1 MIEQLSIKNFAIIE
15 DLEVSFE
22 NGFTCLCGETGAG
35 KSIIID
41 AINLLLGER
50 SSFDKIRFGKQKAF
64 IEGVFRV
71 DNDLVNKINDLLD
84 DEIEDNLVIISRT
97 LDINN
102 KSLCKINSHVVSLST
117 LKNISSLLI
126 EIHSSQKDHA
136 YLHEENQL
144 NLLDGFVF
152 KQYSNEEKDIFN
164 QYKDTYNEYLI
175 NKKEYNLLKQKQDKL
190 GEIDYLLY
198 QKEELEKANIQ
209 ENEMEDLENEK
220 NSLASFSRQ
229 SERISSFLNE
239 YQNISSSLYN
249 AKKDLSYLTEEPF
262 DQYNEKFNDLYYQ
275 LEDLVSQI
283 NDDFEAKKDSLIR
296 LEEINDR
303 LYFLHSL
310 RKKYGYTTSDILAK
324 YEEIKQNIN
333 DLENYDNNL
342 IKYEN
347 KINTLNNK
355 LLSLGDKIHSIREK
369 YALILS
375 QDVNNELQDLYLE
388 NAEFKVEILK
398 TNNIY
403 NHGIDEVKFL
413 LKANKGSN
421 FISLEKT
428 ASLGETSR
436 LNLALRTVF
445 NSLYKIPTII
455 FDEIDIGLSGRVGL
469 SISKKMKEIAL
480 LSQVITISH
489 LPQVIANANHLYL
502 VSKKVIDNITYSN
515 IKQLNEKEKLIEV
528 SKMMTGNDS
537 SSSLKAAQDLID
549 YFK

>member
-1 MIEQLSIKNFAIIE
+1 MIEQLIIKNFAIIE

-50 SSFDKIRFGKQKAF
+50 SSFDKIRYGKQKAF
-64 IEGVFRV
+64 IEGLFRV
-71 DNDLVNKINDLLD
+71 DNELKQKLNCLLD
-84 DEIEDNLVIISRT
+84 DDIEDDMLVLTRT

-102 KSLCKINSHVVSLST
+102 KSICKINSHVVSLNV
-117 LKNISSLLI
+117 LKNVSSLLI
-126 EIHSSQKDHA
+126 EIHSSQKDQA

-144 NLLDGFVF
+144 NLLDNFIF
-152 KQYSNEEKDIFN
+152 KQYSNTEKDVFN
-164 QYKDTYNEYLI
+164 QYKKTYVDYLSI
-175 NKKEYNLLKQKQDKL
+175 KKEYNLLKQKQNNL
-190 GEIDYLLY
+190 GEIDYLIY
-198 QKEELEKANIQ
+198 QKNELENANIK
-209 ENEMEDLENEK
+209 ENEMENLEEEK

-229 SERISSFLNE
+229 SEKISNFLND

-249 AKKDLSYLTEEPF
+249 AKKNLSYINEEPF

-283 NDDFEAKKDSLIR
+283 NDDFESKKDSLIR

-310 RKKYGYTTSDILAK
+310 RKKYGYTTSDILSK
-324 YEEIKQNIN
+324 LKEIKQNI
-333 DLENYDNNL
+333 DELENYDDNL
-342 IKYEN
+342 LKYEN
-347 KINTLNNK
+347 KINELKNK
-355 LLSLGDKIHSIREK
+355 LLSLGNDINTIREK
-369 YALILS
+369 YSLLLS
-375 QDVNNELQDLYLE
+375 KNVNKELQDLYLE
-388 NAEFKVEILK
+388 NAEFKINILK
-398 TNNIY
+398 TDNI
-403 NHGIDEVKFL
+403 NDTGIDEVKFL

-421 FISLEKT
+421 FVSLEKT

-469 SISKKMKEIAL
+469 SISKKMKEISL

-489 LPQVIANANHLYL
+489 LSQVIANADHLYL
-502 VSKKVIDNITYSN
+502 VSKDVINNITYSN
-515 IKQLNEKEKLIEV
+515 IKQLNENEKLIEV
-528 SKMMTGNDS
+528 SKMMTGNDTDTS
-537 SSSLKAAQDLID
+537 KKAAQDLIN

>member
-1 MIEQLSIKNFAIIE
+1 MIEQLIIKNFAIIE

-50 SSFDKIRFGKQKAF
+50 SSFDKIRYGKQKAF
-64 IEGVFRV
+64 IEGLFRI
-71 DNDLVNKINDLLD
+71 DNELKQKLNCLLD
-84 DEIEDNLVIISRT
+84 DDIEDDMLVLTRT
-97 LDINN
+97 IDINN
-102 KSLCKINSHVVSLST
+102 KSICKINSHVVSLNV

-126 EIHSSQKDHA
+126 EIHSSQKDQA

-144 NLLDGFVF
+144 NLLDNFIF
-152 KQYSNEEKDIFN
+152 KQYSTEEKDVFN
-164 QYKDTYNEYLI
+164 QYKKTYVDYLSI
-175 NKKEYNLLKQKQDKL
+175 KKEYNLLKQKQNNL
-190 GEIDYLLY
+190 GEIDYLIY
-198 QKEELEKANIQ
+198 QKNELEDANIK
-209 ENEMEDLENEK
+209 ENEMENLEEEK

-229 SERISSFLNE
+229 SEKISNFLNE

-249 AKKDLSYLTEEPF
+249 AKKNLSYINEEPF

-283 NDDFEAKKDSLIR
+283 NDDFESKKDSLIR

-310 RKKYGYTTSDILAK
+310 RKKYGYTTSDILSK
-324 YEEIKQNIN
+324 LKEIKQNI
-333 DLENYDNNL
+333 DELENYDDNL
-342 IKYEN
+342 LKYEN
-347 KINTLNNK
+347 KINELKNK
-355 LLSLGDKIHSIREK
+355 LLSLGNDINAIREK
-369 YALILS
+369 YSLLLS
-375 QDVNNELQDLYLE
+375 KNVNKELQDLYLE
-388 NAEFKVEILK
+388 NAEFKINILK
-398 TNNIY
+398 TDNI
-403 NHGIDEVKFL
+403 NDTGIDEVKFL

-421 FISLEKT
+421 FVSLEKT

-436 LNLALRTVF
+436 LNLALRIVF

-469 SISKKMKEIAL
+469 SISKKMKEISL

-489 LPQVIANANHLYL
+489 LPQVIANADHLYL
-502 VSKKVIDNITYSN
+502 VSKDVVNNITYSN
-515 IKQLNEKEKLIEV
+515 IKQLNENEKLIEV
-528 SKMMTGNDS
+528 SKMMTGNDTDTS
-537 SSSLKAAQDLID
+537 KKAAQDLIN

>member
-1 MIEQLSIKNFAIIE
+1 MIEQLIIKNFAIIE

-50 SSFDKIRFGKQKAF
+50 SSFDKIRYGKQKAF
-64 IEGVFRV
+64 IEGLFRV
-71 DNDLVNKINDLLD
+71 DNELKQKLNCLLD
-84 DEIEDNLVIISRT
+84 DDIEDDMLVLTRT

-102 KSLCKINSHVVSLST
+102 KSICKINSHVVSLNV
-117 LKNISSLLI
+117 LKNVSSLLI
-126 EIHSSQKDHA
+126 EIHSSQKDQA

-144 NLLDGFVF
+144 NLLDNFIF
-152 KQYSNEEKDIFN
+152 KQYSNTEKDVFN
-164 QYKDTYNEYLI
+164 QYKKTYVDYLSI
-175 NKKEYNLLKQKQDKL
+175 NKEYNLLKQKQNNL
-190 GEIDYLLY
+190 GEIDYLIY
-198 QKEELEKANIQ
+198 QKNELENANIK
-209 ENEMEDLENEK
+209 ENEMENLEEEK

-229 SERISSFLNE
+229 SEKISNFLND

-249 AKKDLSYLTEEPF
+249 AKKNLSYINEEPF

-283 NDDFEAKKDSLIR
+283 NDDFESKKDSLIR

-310 RKKYGYTTSDILAK
+310 RKKYGYTTSDILSK
-324 YEEIKQNIN
+324 LNEIKQNI
-333 DLENYDNNL
+333 DELENYDDNL
-342 IKYEN
+342 LKYEN
-347 KINTLNNK
+347 KINELKNK
-355 LLSLGDKIHSIREK
+355 LLSLGNDINAIREK
-369 YALILS
+369 YSLLLS
-375 QDVNNELQDLYLE
+375 KNVNKELQDLYLE
-388 NAEFKVEILK
+388 NAEFKINILK
-398 TNNIY
+398 TDNI
-403 NHGIDEVKFL
+403 NDTGIDEVKFL

-421 FISLEKT
+421 FVSLEKT

-469 SISKKMKEIAL
+469 SISKKMKEISL

-489 LPQVIANANHLYL
+489 LPQVIANADHLYL
-502 VSKKVIDNITYSN
+502 VSKDVINNITYSN
-515 IKQLNEKEKLIEV
+515 IKQLNENEKLIEV
-528 SKMMTGNDS
+528 SKMMTGNDTDTS
-537 SSSLKAAQDLID
+537 KKAAQDLIN

>member
-1 MIEQLSIKNFAIIE
+1 MIEQLIIKNFAIIE

-50 SSFDKIRFGKQKAF
+50 SSFDKIRYGKQKAF
-64 IEGVFRV
+64 IEGLFRV
-71 DNDLVNKINDLLD
+71 DNELKQKLNCLLD
-84 DEIEDNLVIISRT
+84 DDIEDDMLVLTRT

-102 KSLCKINSHVVSLST
+102 KSICKINSHVVSLNV
-117 LKNISSLLI
+117 LKNVSSLLI
-126 EIHSSQKDHA
+126 EIHSSQKDQA

-144 NLLDGFVF
+144 NLLDNFIF
-152 KQYSNEEKDIFN
+152 KQYSNTEKDVFN
-164 QYKDTYNEYLI
+164 QYKKTYVDYLSI
-175 NKKEYNLLKQKQDKL
+175 KKEYNLLKQKQNNL
-190 GEIDYLLY
+190 GEIDYLIY
-198 QKEELEKANIQ
+198 QKNELENANIK
-209 ENEMEDLENEK
+209 ENEMENLEEEK

-229 SERISSFLNE
+229 SEKISNFLND

-249 AKKDLSYLTEEPF
+249 AKKNLSYINEEPF

-283 NDDFEAKKDSLIR
+283 NDDFESKKDSLIR

-310 RKKYGYTTSDILAK
+310 RKKYGYTTSDILSK
-324 YEEIKQNIN
+324 LNEIKQNI
-333 DLENYDNNL
+333 DELENYDDNL
-342 IKYEN
+342 LKYEN
-347 KINTLNNK
+347 KINELKNK
-355 LLSLGDKIHSIREK
+355 LLSLGNDINTIREK
-369 YALILS
+369 YSLLLS
-375 QDVNNELQDLYLE
+375 KNVNKELQDLYLE
-388 NAEFKVEILK
+388 NAEFKINILK
-398 TNNIY
+398 TDNI
-403 NHGIDEVKFL
+403 NDTGIDEVKFL

-421 FISLEKT
+421 FVSLEKT

-469 SISKKMKEIAL
+469 SISKKMKEISL

-489 LPQVIANANHLYL
+489 LPQVIANADHLYL
-502 VSKKVIDNITYSN
+502 VSKDVINNITYSN
-515 IKQLNEKEKLIEV
+515 IKQLNENEKLIEV
-528 SKMMTGNDS
+528 SKMMTGNDTDTS
-537 SSSLKAAQDLID
+537 KKAAQDLIN

>member
-1 MIEQLSIKNFAIIE
+1 MIEQLIIKNFAIIE

-50 SSFDKIRFGKQKAF
+50 SSFDKIRYGKQKAF
-64 IEGVFRV
+64 IEGLFRV
-71 DNDLVNKINDLLD
+71 DNELKQKLNCLLD
-84 DEIEDNLVIISRT
+84 DDIEDDMLVLTRT

-102 KSLCKINSHVVSLST
+102 KSICKINSHVVSLNV
-117 LKNISSLLI
+117 LKNVSSLLI
-126 EIHSSQKDHA
+126 EIHSSQKDQA

-144 NLLDGFVF
+144 NLLDNFIF
-152 KQYSNEEKDIFN
+152 KQYSNTEKDVFN
-164 QYKDTYNEYLI
+164 QYKKTYVDYLSI
-175 NKKEYNLLKQKQDKL
+175 KKEYNLLKQKQNNL
-190 GEIDYLLY
+190 GEIDYLIY
-198 QKEELEKANIQ
+198 QKNELENANIK
-209 ENEMEDLENEK
+209 ENEMENLEEEK

-229 SERISSFLNE
+229 SEKISNFLND

-249 AKKDLSYLTEEPF
+249 AKKNLSYINEEPF

-283 NDDFEAKKDSLIR
+283 NDDFESKKDSLIR

-310 RKKYGYTTSDILAK
+310 RKKYGYTTRDILSK
-324 YEEIKQNIN
+324 FEEIKQNI
-333 DLENYDNNL
+333 DELENYDDNL
-342 IKYEN
+342 LKYEN
-347 KINTLNNK
+347 KINELKNK
-355 LLSLGDKIHSIREK
+355 LLSLGNDINAIREK
-369 YALILS
+369 YSLLLS
-375 QDVNNELQDLYLE
+375 KNVNKELQDLYLE
-388 NAEFKVEILK
+388 NAEFKINILK
-398 TNNIY
+398 TDNI
-403 NHGIDEVKFL
+403 NDTGIDEVKFL

-421 FISLEKT
+421 FVSLEKT

-469 SISKKMKEIAL
+469 SISKKMKEISL

-489 LPQVIANANHLYL
+489 LPQVIANADHLYL
-502 VSKKVIDNITYSN
+502 VSKDVINNITYSN
-515 IKQLNEKEKLIEV
+515 IKQLNENEKLIEV
-528 SKMMTGNDS
+528 SKMMTGNDTDTS
-537 SSSLKAAQDLID
+537 KKAAQDLIN

>member
-1 MIEQLSIKNFAIIE
+1 MIEQLIIKNFAIIE

-50 SSFDKIRFGKQKAF
+50 SSFDKIRYGKQKAF
-64 IEGVFRV
+64 IEGLFRV
-71 DNDLVNKINDLLD
+71 DNELKQKLNCLLD
-84 DEIEDNLVIISRT
+84 DDIEDDMLVLTRT

-102 KSLCKINSHVVSLST
+102 KSICKINSHVVSLNV
-117 LKNISSLLI
+117 LKNVSSLLI
-126 EIHSSQKDHA
+126 EIHSSQKDQA

-144 NLLDGFVF
+144 NLLDNFIF
-152 KQYSNEEKDIFN
+152 KQYSNTEKDVFN
-164 QYKDTYNEYLI
+164 QYKKTYVDYLSI
-175 NKKEYNLLKQKQDKL
+175 KKEYNLLKQKQNNL
-190 GEIDYLLY
+190 GEIDYLIY
-198 QKEELEKANIQ
+198 QKNELENANIK
-209 ENEMEDLENEK
+209 ENEMENLEEEK

-229 SERISSFLNE
+229 SEKISNFLND

-249 AKKDLSYLTEEPF
+249 AKKNLSYINEEPF

-283 NDDFEAKKDSLIR
+283 NDDFESKKDSLIR

-310 RKKYGYTTSDILAK
+310 RKKYGYTTSDILSK
-324 YEEIKQNIN
+324 LKEIKQNI
-333 DLENYDNNL
+333 DELENYDDNL
-342 IKYEN
+342 LKYEN
-347 KINTLNNK
+347 KINELKNK
-355 LLSLGDKIHSIREK
+355 LLSLGNDINTIREK
-369 YALILS
+369 YSLLLS
-375 QDVNNELQDLYLE
+375 KNVNKELQDLYLE
-388 NAEFKVEILK
+388 NAEFKINILK
-398 TNNIY
+398 TDNI
-403 NHGIDEVKFL
+403 NDTGIDEVKFL

-421 FISLEKT
+421 FVSLEKT

-469 SISKKMKEIAL
+469 SISKKMKEISL

-489 LPQVIANANHLYL
+489 LPQVIANADHLYL
-502 VSKKVIDNITYSN
+502 VSKDVINNITYSN
-515 IKQLNEKEKLIEV
+515 IKQLNENEKLIEV
-528 SKMMTGNDS
+528 SKMMTGNDTDTS
-537 SSSLKAAQDLID
+537 KKAAQDLIN

>member
-1 MIEQLSIKNFAIIE
+1 MIEQLIIKNFAIIE

-50 SSFDKIRFGKQKAF
+50 SSFDKIRYGKQKAF
-64 IEGVFRV
+64 IEGLFRV
-71 DNDLVNKINDLLD
+71 DNELKQKLNCLLD
-84 DEIEDNLVIISRT
+84 DDIEDDMLVLTRT

-102 KSLCKINSHVVSLST
+102 KSICKINSHVVSLNV
-117 LKNISSLLI
+117 LKNVSSLLI
-126 EIHSSQKDHA
+126 EIHSSQKDQA

-144 NLLDGFVF
+144 NLLDNFIF
-152 KQYSNEEKDIFN
+152 KQYSNTEKDVFN
-164 QYKDTYNEYLI
+164 QYKKTYVDYLSI
-175 NKKEYNLLKQKQDKL
+175 KKEYNLLKQKQNNL
-190 GEIDYLLY
+190 GEIDYLIY
-198 QKEELEKANIQ
+198 QKNELENANIK
-209 ENEMEDLENEK
+209 ENEMENLEEEK

-229 SERISSFLNE
+229 SEKISNFLNE

-249 AKKDLSYLTEEPF
+249 AKKNLSYINEEPF

-283 NDDFEAKKDSLIR
+283 NDDFESKKDSLIR

-310 RKKYGYTTSDILAK
+310 RKKYGYTTSDILSK
-324 YEEIKQNIN
+324 LKEIKQNI
-333 DLENYDNNL
+333 DELENYDDNL
-342 IKYEN
+342 LKYEN
-347 KINTLNNK
+347 KINELKNK
-355 LLSLGDKIHSIREK
+355 LLSLGNDINAIREK
-369 YALILS
+369 YSLLLS
-375 QDVNNELQDLYLE
+375 KNVNKELQDLYLE
-388 NAEFKVEILK
+388 NAEFKINILK
-398 TNNIY
+398 TDNI
-403 NHGIDEVKFL
+403 NDTGIDEVKFL

-421 FISLEKT
+421 FVSLEKT

-469 SISKKMKEIAL
+469 SISKKMKEISL

-489 LPQVIANANHLYL
+489 LPQVIANADHLYL
-502 VSKKVIDNITYSN
+502 VSKDVINNITYSN
-515 IKQLNEKEKLIEV
+515 IKQLNENEKLIEV
-528 SKMMTGNDS
+528 SKMMTGNDTDTS
-537 SSSLKAAQDLID
+537 KKAAQDLIN

>member
-1 MIEQLSIKNFAIIE
+1 MIEQLIIKNFAIIE

-50 SSFDKIRFGKQKAF
+50 SSFDKIRYGKQKAF
-64 IEGVFRV
+64 IEGLFRV
-71 DNDLVNKINDLLD
+71 DNELKQKLNCLLD
-84 DEIEDNLVIISRT
+84 DDIEDDMLVLTRT

-102 KSLCKINSHVVSLST
+102 KSICKINSHVVSLNV
-117 LKNISSLLI
+117 LKNVSSLLI
-126 EIHSSQKDHA
+126 EIHSSQKDQA

-144 NLLDGFVF
+144 NLLDNFIF
-152 KQYSNEEKDIFN
+152 KQYSNTEKNVFN
-164 QYKDTYNEYLI
+164 QYKKTYVDYLSI
-175 NKKEYNLLKQKQDKL
+175 KKEYNLLKQKQNNL
-190 GEIDYLLY
+190 GEIDYLIY
-198 QKEELEKANIQ
+198 QKNELENANIK
-209 ENEMEDLENEK
+209 ENEMENLEEEK

-229 SERISSFLNE
+229 SEKISNFLND

-249 AKKDLSYLTEEPF
+249 AKKNLSYINEEPF

-283 NDDFEAKKDSLIR
+283 NDDFESKKDSLIR

-310 RKKYGYTTSDILAK
+310 RKKYGYTTRDILSK
-324 YEEIKQNIN
+324 FEEIKQNI
-333 DLENYDNNL
+333 DELENYDDNL
-342 IKYEN
+342 LKYEN
-347 KINTLNNK
+347 KINELKNK
-355 LLSLGDKIHSIREK
+355 LLSLGNDINAIREK
-369 YALILS
+369 YSLLLS
-375 QDVNNELQDLYLE
+375 KNVNKELQDLYLE
-388 NAEFKVEILK
+388 NAEFKINILK
-398 TNNIY
+398 TDNI
-403 NHGIDEVKFL
+403 NDTGIDEVKFL

-421 FISLEKT
+421 FVSLEKT

-469 SISKKMKEIAL
+469 SISKKMKEISL

-489 LPQVIANANHLYL
+489 LPQVIANADHLYL
-502 VSKKVIDNITYSN
+502 VSKDVINNITYSN
-515 IKQLNEKEKLIEV
+515 IKQLNENEKLIEV
-528 SKMMTGNDS
+528 SKMMTGNDTDTS
-537 SSSLKAAQDLID
+537 KKAAQDLIN

>member
-1 MIEQLSIKNFAIIE
+1 MIEQLIIKNFAIIE

-50 SSFDKIRFGKQKAF
+50 SSFDKIRYGKQKAF
-64 IEGVFRV
+64 IEGLFRV
-71 DNDLVNKINDLLD
+71 DNELKQKLNCLLD
-84 DEIEDNLVIISRT
+84 DDIEDDMLVLTRT

-102 KSLCKINSHVVSLST
+102 KSICKINSHVVSLNV
-117 LKNISSLLI
+117 LKNVSSLLI
-126 EIHSSQKDHA
+126 EIHSSQKDQA

-144 NLLDGFVF
+144 NLLDNFIF
-152 KQYSNEEKDIFN
+152 KQYSNTEKDVFN
-164 QYKDTYNEYLI
+164 QYKKTYVDYLSI
-175 NKKEYNLLKQKQDKL
+175 KKEYNLLKQKQNNL
-190 GEIDYLLY
+190 GEIDYLIY
-198 QKEELEKANIQ
+198 QKNELENANIK
-209 ENEMEDLENEK
+209 ENEMENLEEEK

-229 SERISSFLNE
+229 SEKISNFLND

-249 AKKDLSYLTEEPF
+249 AKKNLSYINEEPF

-283 NDDFEAKKDSLIR
+283 NEDFESKKDSLIR

-310 RKKYGYTTSDILAK
+310 RKKYGYTTSDILSK
-324 YEEIKQNIN
+324 LNEIKQNI
-333 DLENYDNNL
+333 DELENYDDNL
-342 IKYEN
+342 LKYEN
-347 KINTLNNK
+347 KINELKNK
-355 LLSLGDKIHSIREK
+355 LLSLGNDINAIREK
-369 YALILS
+369 YSLLLS
-375 QDVNNELQDLYLE
+375 KNVNKELQDLYLE
-388 NAEFKVEILK
+388 NAEFKINILK
-398 TNNIY
+398 TDNI
-403 NHGIDEVKFL
+403 NDTGIDEVKFL
-413 LKANKGSN
+413 LKANRGSN
-421 FISLEKT
+421 FVSLEKT

-469 SISKKMKEIAL
+469 SISKKMKEISL

-489 LPQVIANANHLYL
+489 LPQVIANADHLYL
-502 VSKKVIDNITYSN
+502 VSKDVINNITYSN
-515 IKQLNEKEKLIEV
+515 IKQLNENEKLIEV
-528 SKMMTGNDS
+528 SKMMTGNDTDTS
-537 SSSLKAAQDLID
+537 KKAAQDLIN

>member
-1 MIEQLSIKNFAIIE
+1 MIEQLIIKNFAIIE

-50 SSFDKIRFGKQKAF
+50 SSFDKIRYGKQKAF
-64 IEGVFRV
+64 IEGLFRV
-71 DNDLVNKINDLLD
+71 DNELKQKLNCLLD
-84 DEIEDNLVIISRT
+84 DDIEDDMLVLTRT

-102 KSLCKINSHVVSLST
+102 KSVCKINSHVVSLNV
-117 LKNISSLLI
+117 LKNVSSLLI
-126 EIHSSQKDHA
+126 EIHSSQKDQA

-144 NLLDGFVF
+144 NLLDNFIF
-152 KQYSNEEKDIFN
+152 KQYSNTEKDVFN
-164 QYKDTYNEYLI
+164 QYKKTYVDYLSI
-175 NKKEYNLLKQKQDKL
+175 KKEYNLLKQKQNNL
-190 GEIDYLLY
+190 GEIDYLIY
-198 QKEELEKANIQ
+198 QKNELENANIK
-209 ENEMEDLENEK
+209 ENEMENLEEEK

-229 SERISSFLNE
+229 SEKISNFLND

-249 AKKDLSYLTEEPF
+249 AKKNLSYINEEPF

-283 NDDFEAKKDSLIR
+283 NDDFESKKDSLIR

-310 RKKYGYTTSDILAK
+310 RKKYGYTTSDILSK
-324 YEEIKQNIN
+324 LKEIKQNI
-333 DLENYDNNL
+333 DELENYDDNL
-342 IKYEN
+342 LKYEN
-347 KINTLNNK
+347 KINELKSK
-355 LLSLGDKIHSIREK
+355 LLSLGNDINAIREK
-369 YALILS
+369 YSLLLS
-375 QDVNNELQDLYLE
+375 KNVNKELQDLYLE
-388 NAEFKVEILK
+388 NAEFKINILK
-398 TNNIY
+398 TDNI
-403 NHGIDEVKFL
+403 NDTGIDEVKFL

-421 FISLEKT
+421 FVSLEKT

-469 SISKKMKEIAL
+469 SISKKMKEISL

-489 LPQVIANANHLYL
+489 LPQVIANAEHLYL
-502 VSKKVIDNITYSN
+502 VSKDVINNITYSN
-515 IKQLNEKEKLIEV
+515 IKQLNENEKLIEV
-528 SKMMTGNDS
+528 SKMMTGNDTDTS
-537 SSSLKAAQDLID
+537 KKAAQDLIN

>member
-1 MIEQLSIKNFAIIE
+1 MIEQLIIKNFAIIE

-50 SSFDKIRFGKQKAF
+50 SSFDKIRYGKQKAF
-64 IEGVFRV
+64 IEGLFRV
-71 DNDLVNKINDLLD
+71 DNELKQKLNCLLD
-84 DEIEDNLVIISRT
+84 DDIEDDMLVLTRT

-102 KSLCKINSHVVSLST
+102 KSICKINSHVVSLNV
-117 LKNISSLLI
+117 LKNVSSLLI
-126 EIHSSQKDHA
+126 EIHSSQKDQA

-144 NLLDGFVF
+144 NLLDNFIF
-152 KQYSNEEKDIFN
+152 KQYSTEEKDVFN
-164 QYKDTYNEYLI
+164 QYKKTYVDYLSI
-175 NKKEYNLLKQKQDKL
+175 KKEYNLLKQKQNNL
-190 GEIDYLLY
+190 GEIDYLIY
-198 QKEELEKANIQ
+198 QRNELENANIK
-209 ENEMEDLENEK
+209 ENEMENLEEEK

-229 SERISSFLNE
+229 SEKISNFLND

-249 AKKDLSYLTEEPF
+249 AKKNLSYINEEPF

-283 NDDFEAKKDSLIR
+283 NDDFESKKDSLIR
-296 LEEINDR
+296 LEKINER

-310 RKKYGYTTSDILAK
+310 RKKYGYTTSDILSK
-324 YEEIKQNIN
+324 LKEIKQNI
-333 DLENYDNNL
+333 DELENYDDNL
-342 IKYEN
+342 LKYEN
-347 KINTLNNK
+347 KINELKNK
-355 LLSLGDKIHSIREK
+355 LLSLGNDINAIREK
-369 YALILS
+369 YSLLLS
-375 QDVNNELQDLYLE
+375 KNVNKELQDLYLE
-388 NAEFKVEILK
+388 NAEFKINILK
-398 TNNIY
+398 TDNI
-403 NHGIDEVKFL
+403 NDTGIDEVKFL

-421 FISLEKT
+421 FVSLEKT

-469 SISKKMKEIAL
+469 SISKKMKEISL

-489 LPQVIANANHLYL
+489 LPQVIANADHLYL
-502 VSKKVIDNITYSN
+502 VSKDVINNITYSN
-515 IKQLNEKEKLIEV
+515 IKQLNENEKLIEV
-528 SKMMTGNDS
+528 SKMMTGNDTDTS
-537 SSSLKAAQDLID
+537 KKAAQDLIN

>member
-1 MIEQLSIKNFAIIE
+1 MIEQLIIKNFAIIE

-50 SSFDKIRFGKQKAF
+50 SSFDKIRYGKQKAF
-64 IEGVFRV
+64 IEGLFRV
-71 DNDLVNKINDLLD
+71 DNELKQKLNCLLD
-84 DEIEDNLVIISRT
+84 DDIEDDMLVLTRT

-102 KSLCKINSHVVSLST
+102 KSICKINSHVVSLNV
-117 LKNISSLLI
+117 LKNVSSLLI
-126 EIHSSQKDHA
+126 EIHSSQKDQA

-144 NLLDGFVF
+144 NLLDNFIF
-152 KQYSNEEKDIFN
+152 KQYSNTEKDVFN
-164 QYKDTYNEYLI
+164 QYKKTYVDYLSI
-175 NKKEYNLLKQKQDKL
+175 KKEYNLLKQKQNNL
-190 GEIDYLLY
+190 GEIDYLIY
-198 QKEELEKANIQ
+198 QKNELENANIK
-209 ENEMEDLENEK
+209 ENEMENLEEEK

-229 SERISSFLNE
+229 SEKISNFLND

-249 AKKDLSYLTEEPF
+249 AKKNLSYINEEPF

-283 NDDFEAKKDSLIR
+283 NDDFESKKDSLIR

-310 RKKYGYTTSDILAK
+310 RKKYGYTTSDILSK
-324 YEEIKQNIN
+324 LNEIKQNI
-333 DLENYDNNL
+333 DELENYDDNL
-342 IKYEN
+342 LKYEN
-347 KINTLNNK
+347 KINELKNK
-355 LLSLGDKIHSIREK
+355 LLSLGNDINAIREK
-369 YALILS
+369 YSLLLS
-375 QDVNNELQDLYLE
+375 KNVNKELQDLYLE
-388 NAEFKVEILK
+388 NAEFKINILK
-398 TNNIY
+398 TDNI
-403 NHGIDEVKFL
+403 NDTGIDEVKFL

-421 FISLEKT
+421 FVSLEKT

-469 SISKKMKEIAL
+469 SISKKMKEISL

-489 LPQVIANANHLYL
+489 LPQVIANADHLYL
-502 VSKKVIDNITYSN
+502 VSKDVINNITYSN
-515 IKQLNEKEKLIEV
+515 IKQLNENEKLIEV
-528 SKMMTGNDS
+528 SKMMTGNDTDTS
-537 SSSLKAAQDLID
+537 KKAAQDLIN

>member
-1 MIEQLSIKNFAIIE
+1 MIEQLIIKNFAIIE

-50 SSFDKIRFGKQKAF
+50 SSFDKIRYGKQKAF
-64 IEGVFRV
+64 IEGLFRV
-71 DNDLVNKINDLLD
+71 DNELKQKLNCLLD
-84 DEIEDNLVIISRT
+84 DDIEDDMLVLTRT

-102 KSLCKINSHVVSLST
+102 KSICKINSHVVSLNV
-117 LKNISSLLI
+117 LKNVSSLLI
-126 EIHSSQKDHA
+126 EIHSSQKDQA

-144 NLLDGFVF
+144 NLLDNFIF
-152 KQYSNEEKDIFN
+152 KQYSNTEKDVFN
-164 QYKDTYNEYLI
+164 QYKKTYVDYLSI
-175 NKKEYNLLKQKQDKL
+175 KKEYNLLKQKQNNL
-190 GEIDYLLY
+190 GEIDYLIY
-198 QKEELEKANIQ
+198 QKNELENANIK
-209 ENEMEDLENEK
+209 ENEMENLEEEK

-229 SERISSFLNE
+229 SEKISNFLND

-249 AKKDLSYLTEEPF
+249 AKKNLSYINEEPF

-283 NDDFEAKKDSLIR
+283 NDDFESKKDSLIR

-310 RKKYGYTTSDILAK
+310 RKKYGYTTRDILSK
-324 YEEIKQNIN
+324 FEEIKQNI
-333 DLENYDNNL
+333 DELENYDDNL
-342 IKYEN
+342 LKYEN
-347 KINTLNNK
+347 KINELKNK
-355 LLSLGDKIHSIREK
+355 LLSLGNDINAIREK
-369 YALILS
+369 YSLLLS
-375 QDVNNELQDLYLE
+375 KNVNKELKDLYLE
-388 NAEFKVEILK
+388 NAEFKINILK
-398 TNNIY
+398 TDNI
-403 NHGIDEVKFL
+403 NDTGIDEVKFL

-421 FISLEKT
+421 FVSLEKT

-469 SISKKMKEIAL
+469 SISKKMKEISL

-489 LPQVIANANHLYL
+489 LPQVIANADHLYL
-502 VSKKVIDNITYSN
+502 VSKDVINNITYSN
-515 IKQLNEKEKLIEV
+515 IKQLNENEKLIEV
-528 SKMMTGNDS
+528 SKMMTGNDTDTS
-537 SSSLKAAQDLID
+537 KKAAQDLIN